1 MHVYFT
7 ELVVKLLI
15 NWNILEAGVLFREL
29 IHSVKDLFSTLSN
42 LFDKHSNYQFGL
54 QTLECKIKD
63 QKHLRTGCH
72 KLTSNLSLSIS

>member
-1 MHVYFT
+1 MSHILYFGFVYFT

-15 NWNILEAGVLFREL
+15 TRNILEAGVLFREL

-54 QTLECKIKD
+54 QTSEYKMKDPKKIKNWM
-63 QKHLRTGCH
+63 
-72 KLTSNLSLSIS
+72 S